1 MRAWPI
7 PLFAG
12 IGTALIGTAFSWVP
26 SLWWDEAATI
36 SAANRPVGE
45 LVDVLAEWDAVH
57 GLYYLLMHGWFHLV
71 GISEFTARLPGALA
85 LGVGAAAVAAV
96 AQTLVDARAA
106 VAAGVVFAVLPRV
119 TWAATEARS
128 YPFVIAGAAVLSLL
142 LVVALRART
151 TPRRTLWWT
160 VYALVAALVTVMFL
174 YSIAVLTAHAVTV
187 WATPVHDGR
196 RWRSRGGFV
205 LAASVAAVASA
216 SFAAVAI
223 AQSKQVSW
231 IPPIDRT
238 VVRVV
243 LVEQWFP
250 QAPWL
255 AALCAVLVVAAVAT
269 RGALSSGER
278 TLLWLAVPGF
288 LVPMALLLA
297 YSLLFRNVYLD
308 RYLSF
313 TVPAVVLLVGWAVAR
328 VARRWWAI
336 VAVLIAAAVAAAP
349 AYAQQRQP
357 FGKAGG
363 MDLSA
368 VADRL
373 IEVSQPGDCVAF
385 EPTVSWQ
392 PTSPRS
398 IADAR
403 PDAFAGLV
411 DVGLDRTAVER
422 DRLWSS
428 DVPPDV
434 LAERAAGCTRLWII
448 ADGERSR
455 SWALLHPN
463 NVWWRFEPYRF
474 ADTETYRALE
484 SAGFEITGREYT
496 HRMQIVLLEPVDGH
510 TQ

>member
-1 MRAWPI
+1 MRAWPV
-7 PLFAG
+7 PVVVG

-36 SAANRPVGE
+36 SAANRPLGE
-45 LVDVLAEWDAVH
+45 LADVLAEWDAVH
-57 GLYYLLMHGWFHLV
+57 GLYYLVMHGWFQLV
-71 GISEFTARLPGALA
+71 GISEFTARLPGALI
-85 LGVGAAAVAAV
+85 LGVGGAAVAAV
-96 AQTLVDARAA
+96 AQTLAGTRAA

-128 YPFVIAGAAVLSLL
+128 YPFVIAGVAVLSWL

-151 TPRRTLWWT
+151 TPKLILWWT
-160 VYALVAALVTVMFL
+160 LYALVAALATVMFL
-174 YSIAVLTAHAVTV
+174 YSVTVLAAHAVTV
-187 WATPVHDGR
+187 WAAPARDGR
-196 RWRSRGGFV
+196 RWRARSGFV
-205 LAASVAAVASA
+205 LAAAVASVISA
-216 SFAAVAI
+216 SFAALAI

-238 VVRVV
+238 VVNVV

-255 AALCAVLVVAAVAT
+255 AAMCGVLVAAGVAT
-269 RGALSSGER
+269 RRALSPGER

-288 LVPMALLLA
+288 AVPMILLLA
-297 YSLLFRNVYLD
+297 YSLFFRNVYLD

-313 TVPAVVLLVGWAVAR
+313 TAPAAALLVGWAVAR
-328 VARRWWAI
+328 IARRWWAV
-336 VAVLIAAAVAAAP
+336 VAVLTATAVAAAP

-363 MDLSA
+363 MDHSA

-385 EPTVSWQ
+385 EPTISWQ

-411 DVGLDRTAVER
+411 DIGLDRTAVER
-422 DRLWSS
+422 DLLWST

-434 LAERAAGCTRLWII
+434 LARRAAGCTRLWVI
-448 ADGERSR
+448 ADGERDHEWS
-455 SWALLHPN
+455 LLHPN
-463 NVWWRFEPYRF
+463 NVSWRFAPYRF
-474 ADTETYRALE
+474 TDTETFRALAA
-484 SAGFEITGREYT
+484 AGFEITGRERT
-496 HRMQIVLLEPVDGH
+496 HRMQIVRLEPADQ

>member
-1 MRAWPI
+1 MQARPV
-7 PLFAG
+7 PLFVG

-45 LVDVLAEWDAVH
+45 LADVLVEWDAVH
-57 GLYYLLMHGWFHLV
+57 GLYYLVMHGWFQLV
-71 GISEFTARLPGALA
+71 GISEFTARLPGALI
-85 LGVGAAAVAAV
+85 LGAGAAAVAAV
-96 AQTLVDARAA
+96 AQLLAGARTA

-128 YPFVIAGAAVLSLL
+128 YPFVIAGVAVLSWL
-142 LVVALRART
+142 LVVALRAPS
-151 TPRRTLWWT
+151 TPKRILWWT
-160 VYALVAALVTVMFL
+160 LYALVAALSTVMFL
-174 YSIAVLTAHAVTV
+174 YSVTVLVAHAVTV
-187 WATPVHDGR
+187 WFAPARDGR
-196 RWRSRGGFV
+196 RWRDRSRFLV
-205 LAASVAAVASA
+205 AASVATVTSA
-216 SFAAVAI
+216 SFAALAI
-223 AQSKQVSW
+223 AQSRQVSW

-238 VVRVV
+238 VVKVV

-255 AALCAVLVVAAVAT
+255 AVMCGVLVVAGVAT
-269 RGALSSGER
+269 RRALSSGER

-288 LVPMALLLA
+288 AVPMVLLLA
-297 YSLLFRNVYLD
+297 YSLLVRNVYLD

-313 TVPAVVLLVGWAVAR
+313 TAPAVALLVGWAVAR
-328 VARRWWAI
+328 IARRRWAV
-336 VAVLIAAAVAAAP
+336 VAVLAVTAVAAAP

-363 MDLSA
+363 MDHSA

-385 EPTVSWQ
+385 EPTISWQ

-403 PDAFAGLV
+403 PDAFVGLV
-411 DVGLDRTAVER
+411 DIGLDRTAVDR
-422 DRLWSS
+422 DQLWST
-428 DVPPDV
+428 DVPPAV
-434 LAERAAGCTRLWII
+434 LAQRAPGCARLWVV
-448 ADGERSR
+448 ADGDRVRGWSLR
-455 SWALLHPN
+455 HPN
-463 NVWWRFEPYRF
+463 NVLWQFAPYRF
-474 ADTETYRALE
+474 TDTETFRALAA
-484 SAGFEITGREYT
+484 AGFEITGREHT
-496 HRMQIVLLEPVDGH
+496 HHMQIVRLEPVDQ